1 MGRRT
6 AATGVSAPAGG
17 CSHRGAPPILFL
29 FLTKRECAA
38 PGGREKIALTRS
50 GAVALRARRGSAY
63 RCKRRFRLAFGHAIL
78 FCEFVTAVPWRMVP
92 TSSGCKDAFDQLLFY
107 CLALRRSQYFRHQ
120 CSTGS
125 SFRAFRFTR
134 KGYAASVS
142 GRAANGCAAATR
154 CLGSRRGLVVE
165 DDFAALGAAGGGD
178 IRRRN
183 KRAVLPAQMLCI
195 SGQVRRPGFPGL
207 RQPIDPIVALQS
219 AALHFRAAERT
230 IQTNLLLFRYPQERD
245 SGKPR
250 VFPVLSPA
258 AKEDSS
264 IIFGRTCA
272 CRKFPDPS
280 ALGAVH
286 Q

>member
-1 MGRRT
+1 MSSSQSPLSSVSACGENCARSLAPPLPT
-6 AATGVSAPAGG
+6 ARGAAGAPFGLAQKENAPRPVEEKKALVRAPVQWPSARDGVGVSVQA
-17 CSHRGAPPILFL
+17 PIL
-29 FLTKRECAA
+29 
-38 PGGREKIALTRS
+38 PG
-50 GAVALRARRGSAY
+50 LRARLGLLRVCSCRPVPDDADGVGVVIAWNCVSF
-63 RCKRRFRLAFGHAIL
+63 RCRSPG
-78 FCEFVTAVPWRMVP
+78 
-92 TSSGCKDAFDQLLFY
+92 SSGKPGGQPVGAVISRPPSRGPGGHRCADQG
-107 CLALRRSQYFRHQ
+107 
-120 CSTGS
+120 GS
-125 SFRAFRFTR
+125 SVI
-134 KGYAASVS
+134 K
-142 GRAANGCAAATR
+142 NN
-154 CLGSRRGLVVE
+154 LP
-165 DDFAALGAAGGGD
+165 ALGTAGGGD

-183 KRAVLPAQMLCI
+183 ERAVLLAQMLCI
-195 SGQVRRPGFPGL
+195 PGQVRRSGFPGL

-258 AKEDSS
+258 AKEDIS

-272 CRKFPDPS
+272 CRKFPDPG